1 MPWIIKKKINIIFY
15 HVTIFRR
22 FRVNTMTSLK
32 TQDKA
37 LISSLERKL
46 KSEKESRLNVETQL
60 KETKKRSNKSDVE
73 NISTLRADNHDAC
86 LSRLQ
91 ELEYELK
98 VVQGKHEETMLNIA
112 EMNKENSELKRK
124 NSENEREKMKKD
136 VEYLTSAL
144 NLMQGKNLHL
154 ESSLSSETRLK
165 LDLFSAL
172 GDARRQLEIVQ
183 SQMKGKCNEVD
194 LLKAKIAEV
203 MAVMPPQYHSS
214 LQSFVSQTDSST
226 FLKTPPV
233 DTVVTTVGYSQ
244 SPLAVTGKN
253 PGLT

>member
-1 MPWIIKKKINIIFY
+1 MNSL
-15 HVTIFRR
+15 
-22 FRVNTMTSLK
+22 TSLK
-32 TQDKA
+32 TQEKA

-46 KSEKESRLNVETQL
+46 KSEKEGRLNVELQL
-60 KETKKRSNKSDVE
+60 KETKKRSNKAEVDSIAVPRVE
-73 NISTLRADNHDAC
+73 NHDAC
-86 LSRLQ
+86 ISRIQ
-91 ELEYELK
+91 ELECEITT
-98 VVQGKHEETMLNIA
+98 VQGKFEETLQNVA

-124 NSENEREKMKKD
+124 NSENERDKMKKD
-136 VEYLTSAL
+136 VEYLTGAL

-172 GDARRQLEIVQ
+172 GDTRRQLEIIQ

-203 MAVMPPQYHSS
+203 MAVMPPQYHTS
-214 LQSFVSQTDSST
+214 LQSFVSQTDAST
-226 FLKTPPV
+226 YMKSNPV

-244 SPLAVTGKN
+244 SIGVKKN
-253 PGLT
+253 GLT